1 MTRLRV
7 PVQLRWSDMDA
18 YGHINNVEMFRVLE
32 EARIAAFWTHPDPGI
47 DGGWPTAVID
57 AGPGSATVML
67 VARQEIEYLR
77 PLGYRR
83 APIIVELWIGHL
95 GGASVEVCYEVH
107 DGVGGTEEQAAPI
120 PANDPADDAAAP
132 VAAAPVAYARASTTL
147 VLVNPATG
155 APRRLT
161 AAERASWTPY
171 FGPPVELRRRGG
183 R

>member
-1 MTRLRV
+1 MSRLKV

-32 EARIAAFWTHPDPGI
+32 EARIAAFWTHPNPGD

-57 AGPGSATVML
+57 AGPDAATVML

-83 APIIVELWIGHL
+83 APVIVELWIGHL
-95 GGASVEVCYEVH
+95 GGASIEVCYEVH
-107 DGVGGTEEQAAPI
+107 DGAGGTEDLALPGVGEEPDATAAP
-120 PANDPADDAAAP
+120 P
-132 VAAAPVAYARASTTL
+132 VVYARACTTL

-155 APRRLT
+155 SPRRLT
-161 AAERASWTPY
+161 VAERASWAPY
-171 FGPPVELRRRGG
+171 GGPMLALRRRGSA
-183 R
+183 

>member
-1 MTRLRV
+1 MSRLRV

-32 EARIAAFWTHPDPGI
+32 EARIAAFWTHPHPGV

-107 DGVGGTEEQAAPI
+107 DGVGGTEE
-120 PANDPADDAAAP
+120 PAVLPLADRTGDDAGAP

-155 APRRLT
+155 SPRRLT